1 LKIFAGDSNPELAA
15 SIARQLGQELGH
27 VHLRRFS
34 DGEMAVKYSDNI
46 RGRDVFIIQST
57 CPPADNI
64 MQLLLML
71 DAARRASA
79 ERITAVLPYFGYARQ
94 DRKDQPRVAI
104 GAKLVADLLVSAG
117 AERVLTMDLHAA
129 QIQGFFNIPFDH
141 IYAST
146 VFIPYWRS
154 QSIQDLTILAPD
166 IGSIKMA
173 RAYAQRLDAGLA
185 VIDKRR
191 PEPNSSEVMNLIGEV
206 ENRNVLIL
214 DDMVDTAGTITLAAK
229 TVLDRGAKSVRCSCT
244 HPVLSGPAMERINDS
259 GICEFIITDTIPLRD
274 NVDTDM
280 FRVLSVAEVFADAI
294 RRIHNEESLSSLFVE

>member
-1 LKIFAGDSNPELAA
+1 MKIFAGDSNPGLAT
-15 SIARQLGQELGH
+15 SIANRLGLELGD
-27 VHLRRFS
+27 VRLKRFS
-34 DGEMAVKYSDNI
+34 DGEMAVKYRDNI
-46 RGRDVFIIQST
+46 RGSDLFIIQST
-57 CPPADNI
+57 SPPADNI
-64 MQLLLML
+64 LQLLLML
-71 DAARRASA
+71 DAARRSSA
-79 ERITAVLPYFGYARQ
+79 RRITAVLPYFGYARQ

-117 AERVLTMDLHAA
+117 ADRVLTMDLHAA

-146 VFIPYWRS
+146 VFIPYWMSRDRV
-154 QSIQDLTILAPD
+154 DLTVLAPD

-214 DDMVDTAGTITLAAK
+214 DDMVDTAGTISLAAK
-229 TVLDRGAKSVRCSCT
+229 TVLERGATTVRCACT
-244 HPVLSGPAMERINDS
+244 HPVLSGPALSRIAES
-259 GICEFIITDTIPLRD
+259 GINEFTITDTLPLRD
-274 NVDTDM
+274 EVDSDM
-280 FRVLSVAEVFADAI
+280 FKVLTVAGVFAEAI
-294 RRIHNEESLSSLFVE
+294 KRIHEEKSLSSLFVE